1 MSSESL
7 LYMIATM
14 SLHSPLY
21 MNAAAITTE
30 PVERMKLV
38 MTTSLSF
45 LYSCHRFDK
54 PLNPVLGETYQG
66 RHDDGTKIY
75 MEQVSHHPPVSYMMQ
90 QGPNNSYRWYGY
102 SSFTPKAHMNSID
115 LVVKGGKW
123 VEFSDG
129 TVITYQPHQDKVLNS
144 LWGTLVHLV
153 CGRCE
158 FEDKKNGITGWYEI
172 GIDKKRPMDYF
183 AGEITQNGR
192 VVSRLLGNQM
202 GYIDFDGVRYWDV
215 RDQVNYQIKG
225 VELEKSIG
233 SDCRFRIDSLEHKA
247 NNMVQA

>member
-1 MSSESL
+1 
-7 LYMIATM
+7 
-14 SLHSPLY
+14 
-21 MNAAAITTE
+21 
-30 PVERMKLV
+30 
-38 MTTSLSF
+38 
-45 LYSCHRFDK
+45 
-54 PLNPVLGETYQG
+54 
-66 RHDDGTKIY
+66 

-123 VEFSDG
+123 VEFPDG

-183 AGEITQNGR
+183 AGEIIQNGR

-202 GYIDFDGVRYWDV
+202 GYIDFDGARYWDV
-215 RDQVNYQIKG
+215 RDQVNY
-225 VELEKSIG
+225 
-233 SDCRFRIDSLEHKA
+233 
-247 NNMVQA
+247 

>member
-1 MSSESL
+1 
-7 LYMIATM
+7 
-14 SLHSPLY
+14 
-21 MNAAAITTE
+21 
-30 PVERMKLV
+30 
-38 MTTSLSF
+38 
-45 LYSCHRFDK
+45 
-54 PLNPVLGETYQG
+54 
-66 RHDDGTKIY
+66 
-75 MEQVSHHPPVSYMMQ
+75 
-90 QGPNNSYRWYGY
+90 
-102 SSFTPKAHMNSID
+102 MNSID

-215 RDQVNYQIKG
+215 RDQVNY
-225 VELEKSIG
+225 
-233 SDCRFRIDSLEHKA
+233 
-247 NNMVQA
+247 